1 MEVSN
6 EALRKYNEELN
17 LLRINLANGQADSFA
32 NYKQL
37 VGRIQ
42 GIEWSIE
49 VIKTITKKNPV
60 VRIRKF
66 SPRIRIR
73 LS

>member
-17 LLRINLANGQADSFA
+17 LLRINLANGQADSFD

-42 GIEWSIE
+42 GIEWYIE
-49 VIKTITKKNPV
+49 VIKTITKKMYEGEEE
-60 VRIRKF
+60 
-66 SPRIRIR
+66 
-73 LS
+73 

>member
-1 MEVSN
+1 MEVSSQ
-6 EALRKYNEELN
+6 ALRKFEEELN
-17 LLRINLANGQADSFA
+17 LLRINLANGQADNFA

-49 VIKTITKKNPV
+49 VLKTISKKMYEGEEE
-60 VRIRKF
+60 
-66 SPRIRIR
+66 
-73 LS
+73 

>member
-17 LLRINLANGQADSFA
+17 LLRINLANGQADNFA

-42 GIEWSIE
+42 GIEWSRNNLKSIIQKRMYDE
-49 VIKTITKKNPV
+49 EDD
-60 VRIRKF
+60 
-66 SPRIRIR
+66 
-73 LS
+73 

>member
-1 MEVSN
+1 MEVSS
-6 EALRKYNEELN
+6 EALRKFEEELN

-42 GIEWSIE
+42 GIEWSID
-49 VIKTITKKNPV
+49 VMKNIIKKMYEGEEE
-60 VRIRKF
+60 
-66 SPRIRIR
+66 
-73 LS
+73 

>member
-1 MEVSN
+1 MEVSS
-6 EALRKYNEELN
+6 EALRKFEEELN

-42 GIEWSIE
+42 GIEWSIDVMKNIIKKMYE
-49 VIKTITKKNPV
+49 VEEQ
-60 VRIRKF
+60 
-66 SPRIRIR
+66 
-73 LS
+73 

>member
-1 MEVSN
+1 MEVSS
-6 EALRKYNEELN
+6 EALRKFEEELN
-17 LLRINLANGQADSFA
+17 LLRINIAHGQADSFA

-49 VIKTITKKNPV
+49 VIKTITKK
-60 VRIRKF
+60 IYEGEEE
-66 SPRIRIR
+66 
-73 LS
+73 

>member
-6 EALRKYNEELN
+6 EALRKFEEELN

-42 GIEWSIE
+42 GIEWATQTL
-49 VIKTITKKNPV
+49 KTILKR
-60 VRIRKF
+60 RIEDD
-66 SPRIRIR
+66 
-73 LS
+73 

>member
-1 MEVSN
+1 MEASN
-6 EALRKYNEELN
+6 EALRKFEQELN
-17 LLRINLANGQADSFA
+17 LLRKNIANGQADNYA

-49 VIKTITKKNPV
+49 VIKTITKK
-60 VRIRKF
+60 IYEGEEE
-66 SPRIRIR
+66 
-73 LS
+73 

>member
-1 MEVSN
+1 MEVSS
-6 EALRKYNEELN
+6 EALRKFEEELN
-17 LLRINLANGQADSFA
+17 LLWINLANGQADNFA

-49 VIKTITKKNPV
+49 VLKTISKKMYEGEEE
-60 VRIRKF
+60 
-66 SPRIRIR
+66 
-73 LS
+73 

>member
-6 EALRKYNEELN
+6 EALRKFEEELN

-32 NYKQL
+32 NYKQI

-42 GIEWSIE
+42 GIEWSID
-49 VIKTITKKNPV
+49 VMKNIIKKMYEGEEE
-60 VRIRKF
+60 
-66 SPRIRIR
+66 
-73 LS
+73 

>member
-6 EALRKYNEELN
+6 EALRKFDEELN
-17 LLRINLANGQADSFA
+17 LLRINLANGQADNFA

-42 GIEWSIE
+42 GVEWSRE
-49 VIKTITKKNPV
+49 VLKTILKK
-60 VRIRKF
+60 
-66 SPRIRIR
+66 
-73 LS
+73 LYEGEEE

>member
-6 EALRKYNEELN
+6 EALRKFEEELN

-32 NYKQL
+32 NYKHL

-42 GIEWSIE
+42 GIEWSKE
-49 VIKTITKKNPV
+49 VITSIMKK
-60 VRIRKF
+60 IYEGEEE
-66 SPRIRIR
+66 
-73 LS
+73 

>member
-1 MEVSN
+1 MEVSS
-6 EALRKYNEELN
+6 EALRKFEEELN

-42 GIEWSIE
+42 GVEWAEEVLKSI
-49 VIKTITKKNPV
+49 IKKMYEGEEE
-60 VRIRKF
+60 
-66 SPRIRIR
+66 
-73 LS
+73 